1 MNLAQLQWL
10 HHQTTEQGQQ
20 KNCNGIQPL
29 IVTPSTKNRD
39 ILTCTCSTHHLFYFC
54 QHMLAVSADNNMIS
68 GYMSEILKKLELEKK
83 TKKPM
88 ISITSP

>member
-1 MNLAQLQWL
+1 MNLAQLQRL

-39 ILTCTCSTHHLFYFC
+39 ILTCPCSTHHLFDFC
-54 QHMLAVSADNNMIS
+54 QHILAVSADNNMIF